1 MSIEAWKLK
10 DKEQKDSI
18 INQEENQKKQLK
30 KALEHKKVKEKISVE
45 IESEKQILNLKEL
58 VDKWVISNET
68 KEKIDNWIDI
78 WEDVVNF
85 IFEKIDEIENVNEID
100 KYLPKELRISHDEY
114 IRALHDDI
122 FRVQT
127 ITKLNSALTLL
138 YNQINPNSV
147 TWLSIFSWYL
157 LVLDKNLIKIQENTI
172 DIKYNLKKIDDEKFW
187 NINKKISFWR
197 KIINFLKEIF
207 S

>member
-45 IESEKQILNLKEL
+45 IEAEKQILNLKEL
-58 VDKWVISNET
+58 VKKWVITNET

-85 IFEKIDEIENVNEID
+85 IFEKIDEIENVNKID
-100 KYLPKELRISHDEY
+100 KYLPKELRITHNEY
-114 IRALHDDI
+114 IKALHDDI

-138 YNQINPNSV
+138 SNQINPNSL

-157 LVLDKNLIKIQENTI
+157 LILDKNLIKIQENTI
-172 DIKYNLKKIDDEKFW
+172 DIKNNLKKVDEKRFW
-187 NINKKISFWR
+187 KIYQKKTLWQ
-197 KIINFLKEIF
+197 KIIIFLKEIF